1 MNKKNPPPPPHSSSP
16 PSNTK
21 KTFQLY
27 GFLLAGHDTLSTSQL
42 WALKLLA
49 RHPTSQDKLRTTLQ
63 TSLRLAHTE
72 HRSPTA
78 SEILKLS
85 CPYLDA
91 CIEELFRVSL
101 TTPAIVRTAKRD
113 TTVLGGSVRVPRGTE
128 VVMVWN
134 GSGMQGEGKEGE
146 EEREDFLRFEPERWI
161 TTTAENGEE
170 GIEGRKE
177 VFNPNPSFKY
187 GGGGGGGEGGA
198 TATMKNMIFSLGP
211 RACFGRKLAY
221 LEFRIWL
228 VLVVWNFRFL
238 GLDGKGGGSSGLA
251 EGGEKGVEDRDR
263 DGDEDEDEL
272 LDTDRA
278 WDRLTRV
285 PRECF
290 VRLERVCGE

>member
-1 MNKKNPPPPPHSSSP
+1 M
-16 PSNTK
+16 
-21 KTFQLY
+21 
-27 GFLLAGHDTLSTSQL
+27 
-42 WALKLLA
+42 
-49 RHPTSQDKLRTTLQ
+49 
-63 TSLRLAHTE
+63 
-72 HRSPTA
+72 
-78 SEILKLS
+78 
-85 CPYLDA
+85 
-91 CIEELFRVSL
+91 
-101 TTPAIVRTAKRD
+101 
-113 TTVLGGSVRVPRGTE
+113 RVPRGTE

-161 TTTAENGEE
+161 TTTAEKEEE

-187 GGGGGGGEGGA
+187 GGGGEGGEGGA

-251 EGGEKGVEDRDR
+251 EGGEKEVEDRDG
-263 DGDEDEDEL
+263 DGDDDDEDEL

-290 VRLERVCGE
+290 VRLERVGNE